1 VAAFLVGKI
10 KLTAIIEIVERVVQ
24 AHGSNTPTTIRDI
37 NDVSAIEHSS
47 RSKAESI
54 IKELI

>member
-1 VAAFLVGKI
+1 
-10 KLTAIIEIVERVVQ
+10 VQ

-37 NDVSAIEHSS
+37 NDVSAIEQSS